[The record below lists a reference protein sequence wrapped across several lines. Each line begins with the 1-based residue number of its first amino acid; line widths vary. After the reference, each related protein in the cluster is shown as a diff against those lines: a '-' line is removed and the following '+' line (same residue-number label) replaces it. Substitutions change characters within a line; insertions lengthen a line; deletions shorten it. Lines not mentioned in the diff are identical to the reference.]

1 MMTGRD
7 GNQAPTPL
15 SPVAVLQTVALLSE
29 RHAKEAWTLA
39 PNSSSEIFLS
49 PLFSWQ
55 PSFLHCSLPFT
66 LNEEEWP
73 HPIGRGLVFFS
84 PLLHSKLQFP
94 QDFFSAVFSL
104 CGGYLSSRATQ
115 SNYRSIKGFRDQSF
129 CQQFSHGR
137 LRGFYRVRVN
147 EISFHVEI
155 SREKALKKRI
165 YGKGSPVFLLVC
177 QSLHPW

>member
-7 GNQAPTPL
+7 RNQAPTPL
-15 SPVAVLQTVALLSE
+15 SPAAVLQTVALLSE

-73 HPIGRGLVFFS
+73 HPRGRGLGFF
-84 PLLHSKLQFP
+84 PLLLHSKLQFP
-94 QDFFSAVFSL
+94 RVFFSLL

-155 SREKALKKRI
+155 SRGKALKKRI

-177 QSLHPW
+177 QSLHTW

>member
-1 MMTGRD
+1 MNDDRLGQEPSPHATLSSGRSA
-7 GNQAPTPL
+7 NCC
-15 SPVAVLQTVALLSE
+15 SPVRAACERSLNLGAKLIQRNLSVATFFTTAIFSSLLPPF
-29 RHAKEAWTLA
+29 HI
-39 PNSSSEIFLS
+39 EIRRVTTSQRKGIRFF
-49 PLFSWQ
+49 PL
-55 PSFLHCSLPFT
+55 
-66 LNEEEWP
+66 
-73 HPIGRGLVFFS
+73 
-84 PLLHSKLQFP
+84 LLHSKLQFP
-94 QDFFSAVFSL
+94 QVFFSLL

-155 SREKALKKRI
+155 SRGKALKKRI

-177 QSLHPW
+177 QSLHTW

>member
-1 MMTGRD
+1 MMTGWDR
-7 GNQAPTPL
+7 NQAPTPL
-15 SPVAVLQTVALLSE
+15 SPVAVLQTIALLSE

-49 PLFSWQ
+49 PLFFTTAIFS
-55 PSFLHCSLPFT
+55 SLLPPFHI
-66 LNEEEWP
+66 EWRRVTTSQRKG
-73 HPIGRGLVFFS
+73 IRFF
-84 PLLHSKLQFP
+84 PLLLHSKLQFP
-94 QDFFSAVFSL
+94 QVFFSLL

-155 SREKALKKRI
+155 SRGKALKKRI

-177 QSLHPW
+177 QSLHTW

>member
-84 PLLHSKLQFP
+84 PSFTVSCSSP
-94 QDFFSAVFSL
+94 RTFSL
-104 CGGYLSSRATQ
+104 LFSPSVVATCPAGPHSLITGQLKAFGISPSASSSAMAGLGVSTEWEWMR
-115 SNYRSIKGFRDQSF
+115 YHFMWRSAERRPWK
-129 CQQFSHGR
+129 
-137 LRGFYRVRVN
+137 RGFT
-147 EISFHVEI
+147 
-155 SREKALKKRI
+155 EKAPL
-165 YGKGSPVFLLVC
+165 SF
-177 QSLHPW
+177 S